1 MNNEFNELL
10 SRYNAAA
17 EEIQSASSLEELRDL
32 YANLLES
39 EEAIFNLV
47 FETIEDEVEQGKL
60 LAQLEAPGMPVF
72 FDDFDVEESFD
83 EYESYYQR
91 YGCMTPDFVL
101 SWDEGNVLFEDE
113 DGNLEIVARPDV
125 LMNGQD

>member
-17 EEIQSASSLEELRDL
+17 EEITWVASLEDLRER

-60 LAQLEAPGMPVF
+60 LAELDSPVMPAF
-72 FDDFDVEESFD
+72 SEDFNVEESFD
-83 EYESYYQR
+83 QYESYYQR

>member
-47 FETIEDEVEQGKL
+47 FETTEDEVEQGKL

-83 EYESYYQR
+83 QYESYYQR

>member
-17 EEIQSASSLEELRDL
+17 EEIQSASSLEVLRDL

-83 EYESYYQR
+83 QYESYYQR

>member
-1 MNNEFNELL
+1 MNNEFNNLL
-10 SRYNAAA
+10 SQYNAAA
-17 EEIQSASSLEELRDL
+17 EEIASASSLEDLRARYSDF
-32 YANLLES
+32 LES
-39 EEAIFNLV
+39 EEAVFNWV

-60 LAQLEAPGMPVF
+60 LAELVSPGVPVF
-72 FDDFDVEESFD
+72 SDDFDVEESFD

-101 SWDEGNVLFEDE
+101 SWDEGSVLFEDE

>member
-1 MNNEFNELL
+1 MNSEFNELL

-17 EEIQSASSLEELRDL
+17 EEIQSASSLEVLRDL

-83 EYESYYQR
+83 QYESYYQR